1 MDESRDKSEYLMYEA
16 RRKLYQQLEQ
26 ERDSKVV
33 AYVTG
38 DRKNLE
44 AAIAHDAVDL
54 FVDHLDLIGPTSRI
68 TLYLYT
74 RGGDTLAAWSLANLL
89 RTFCDRL
96 EIVVPARAHS
106 AGTLISLSAETV
118 VMTKQAAL
126 GPIDPSVT
134 GPLNPPI
141 PNAQPNN
148 VVPVSVE
155 AINGFVEFA
164 QTALGDSDGLK
175 EVLLKLA
182 DSVHPMVLG
191 QAYRTRRQIRMLGE
205 RLLRHHMAVDQPD
218 DSAIER
224 ILDFLCSDSGSH
236 DYTINRREAA
246 DLGLPMEIP
255 SPELYELIKA
265 VFDDFVAELDLR
277 QPYNP
282 AMELGDQ
289 KRATYSLPRALIES
303 VAGGSHVFVSE
314 GTLTQHQ
321 VQGQAGVIQLAVA
334 DQRSFE
340 GWRKRNG

>member
-1 MDESRDKSEYLMYEA
+1 MYES
-16 RRKLYQQLEQ
+16 RRKLYQQLEK
-26 ERDSKVV
+26 ERASKVV
-33 AYVTG
+33 VYVTG

-54 FVDHLDLIGPTSRI
+54 FVDHLDRIGPTSRI

-89 RTFCDRL
+89 RTFCDTL
-96 EIVVPARAHS
+96 EVIVPARALS
-106 AGTLISLSAETV
+106 AGTLISLAAENV

-164 QTALGDSDGLK
+164 QAALGDTGDIK
-175 EVLLKLA
+175 DVLLKLA

-191 QAYRTRRQIRMLGE
+191 QAYRARRQIRMLGE
-205 RLLRHHMAVDQPD
+205 RLLRHHMTDDLD
-218 DSAIER
+218 DSSNDSGIER

-246 DLGLPMEIP
+246 ELGLPMEVP
-255 SPELYELIKA
+255 SHGLYGLIKK
-265 VFDDFVAELDLR
+265 VFDSVVVELDLR
-277 QPYNP
+277 HPYNP
-282 AMELGDQ
+282 AMALGDREE
-289 KRATYSLPRALIES
+289 KEYTLPRALIES
-303 VAGGSHVFVSE
+303 VDGGSHMFVSE

-321 VQGQAGVIQLAVA
+321 VQSQPGVTQRAVA
-334 DQRSFE
+334 DHRSFE
-340 GWRKRNG
+340 GWRKQDG

>member
-1 MDESRDKSEYLMYEA
+1 MYESRK
-16 RRKLYQQLEQ
+16 KLYQQLEQ
-26 ERDSKVV
+26 ARNSKIVV
-33 AYVTG
+33 YVTG

-54 FVDHLDLIGPTSRI
+54 FVDHLDLIGPTPRI
-68 TLYLYT
+68 TLFLYT

-106 AGTLISLSAETV
+106 AGTLISLAAETV

-126 GPIDPSVT
+126 GPIDPSVK

-164 QTALGDSDGLK
+164 ETALGDSGDLT
-175 EVLLKLA
+175 EILLKLA

-191 QAYRTRRQIRMLGE
+191 QAYRARRQIRMLGE
-205 RLLRHHMAVDQPD
+205 RLLRHHMTDDQSD
-218 DSAIER
+218 DSDIER

-255 SPELYELIKA
+255 SPALYNLIKA
-265 VFDDFVAELDLR
+265 VFDDFATELDLR

-282 AMELGDQ
+282 AMELGDRE
-289 KRATYSLPRALIES
+289 RATYSLPRALIES
-303 VAGGSHVFVSE
+303 VAGGSHVFMSE

-321 VQGQAGVIQLAVA
+321 VQEQPGVIQLAVA

-340 GWRKRNG
+340 GWRGRNA